1 MKKNISMKSNLA
13 ALLLAVSTTGA
24 GALVAN
30 ACSAH
35 VEAKPYPP
43 VVTYL
48 MPKDKE
54 IALARTAAPE
64 NVSGPATI
72 MVLALEGFKVEKSGS
87 NGFTCMVM
95 RGFSAPTY
103 TPEMFLDLV
112 YDPTVLAPICFDEQA
127 TKEVLPYYELRTT
140 LGLKGQSPTEL
151 RASVEAAYEKGEL
164 PKRTSVSFG
173 YMWSAEQNLAS
184 GIGHW
189 HPHVM
194 IFAPSL
200 TNDMVGNNKFGSP
213 MPQVTDD
220 AGTPFSVIVVPVDHA
235 LAQRSK

>member
-1 MKKNISMKSNLA
+1 MKSILNINRSASIAILA
-13 ALLLAVSTTGA
+13 LSAFGASALLASACAVHA
-24 GALVAN
+24 
-30 ACSAH
+30 
-35 VEAKPYPP
+35 EAKSYPP
-43 VVTYL
+43 VSAYQ

-64 NVSGPATI
+64 NISGPATI
-72 MVLALEGFKVEKSGS
+72 KLLTPEGFKVEQTGN

-103 TPEMFLDLV
+103 TPEMFVDLV
-112 YDPTVLAPICFDEQA
+112 YDPGVLAPICFSERA
-127 TKEVLPYYELRTT
+127 TKEVMPYYELRTK
-140 LGLKGQSPTEL
+140 LGLMGQSPTEI
-151 RASVEAAYEKGEL
+151 RTGVEAAYASGDL
-164 PKRTSVSFG
+164 PKRTAVSFG

-189 HPHVM
+189 HPHLM
-194 IFAPSL
+194 IFSPGLS
-200 TNDMVGNNKFGSP
+200 NDMVGNNMFGSP

-235 LAQRSK
+235 LAQGFK